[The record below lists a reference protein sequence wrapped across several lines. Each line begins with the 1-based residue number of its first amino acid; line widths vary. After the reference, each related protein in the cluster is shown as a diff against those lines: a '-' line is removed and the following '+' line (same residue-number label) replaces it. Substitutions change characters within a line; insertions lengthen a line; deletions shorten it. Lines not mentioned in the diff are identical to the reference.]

1 MSILN
6 KIMETMRLNEADDDE
21 DDGYFDEEYEEDE
34 RPARRRLFNKQHND
48 DYEYDEKPEQRPR
61 FLSRPAS
68 NNNKVVPLRRGMEV
82 SLIKPV
88 SMEDSHEI
96 CERLLEGKAVVLNL
110 EGIHLEVAQRIIDF
124 TCGATY
130 SMDGNLQKISV
141 FLLPLLPP
149 WSYPEIS
156 GSFFPMRRQVQG

>member
-110 EGIHLEVAQRIIDF
+110 EGIHLELSLIHI
-124 TCGATY
+124 
-130 SMDGNLQKISV
+130 
-141 FLLPLLPP
+141 
-149 WSYPEIS
+149 
-156 GSFFPMRRQVQG
+156 

>member
-48 DYEYDEKPEQRPR
+48 DYEYDEEPEQRPR

-68 NNNKVVPLRRGMEV
+68 TNNKVVPLRRGMEV

-88 SMEDSHEI
+88 SMEDSHEQHTHI
-96 CERLLEGKAVVLNL
+96 N
-110 EGIHLEVAQRIIDF
+110 II
-124 TCGATY
+124 
-130 SMDGNLQKISV
+130 NV
-141 FLLPLLPP
+141 FAP
-149 WSYPEIS
+149 YVNI
-156 GSFFPMRRQVQG
+156 